1 MAAVQ
6 LDVSTENMWDA
17 HVRLKMTATFIEQM
31 AARAKGWHESAE
43 AGEMDAD
50 EMFQGI
56 RILID
61 QIEQMQDWLTQA
73 DELVGEQKVAL
84 SRSLGL

>member
-17 HVRLKMTATFIEQM
+17 YTRLKMTATFIEQM
-31 AARAKGWHESAE
+31 ATNAKGWHEAAG

-50 EMFQGI
+50 EMLQGI
-56 RILID
+56 RILTD
-61 QIEQMQDWLTQA
+61 QIELMQGWLTQA
-73 DELVGEQKVAL
+73 DELVAEQKMSLNRAL
-84 SRSLGL
+84 GF